1 MENLLGVLNIFVDA
15 PHFVGGIASMLFRFM
30 INIIVVGLIVHV
42 FYYSKSKRRDYY
54 FTFMMISVSIF
65 MLVYFMGDSKLKTG
79 VALGLFA
86 IFGIIRY
93 RTEAVPI
100 REMTYL
106 FFLVAISVVNGMSEE
121 LTMLELLIPN
131 IIFILSVWVLESKIL
146 VKHEASKIIFYD
158 NVNLIAPDKR
168 AELIADIESR
178 LGLKI
183 LRVEVGTV
191 DFLRDSAIIRIYYNS
206 ENCKGEEGD
215 NSIENITRI
224 TRTFDGL

>member
-1 MENLLGVLNIFVDA
+1 
-15 PHFVGGIASMLFRFM
+15 
-30 INIIVVGLIVHV
+30 
-42 FYYSKSKRRDYY
+42 
-54 FTFMMISVSIF
+54 MISVSIF

-206 ENCKGEEGD
+206 ENCNGEEGD

>member
-1 MENLLGVLNIFVDA
+1 MENLLGVLNIFVYA

-106 FFLVAISVVNGMSEE
+106 FFLVVISVVNGMSEE

-206 ENCKGEEGD
+206 ENCNGEEGD